1 MYINPF
7 LLGVLTTIGVE
18 MLIIFIVGLVSV
30 IVEDSHKEDDNNETK

>member
-7 LLGVLTTIGVE
+7 LLGVFATIGVE